1 MFNLYRASQL
11 AFPREEILKNAKD
24 FSYKYLQDKRE
35 RDELIDKWII
45 MKDLPG
51 EVRYVTC
58 NIRPKHTHYIKNG
71 SKEHYINTYAL
82 HAILGSSDR
91 VGIRQSVF
99 GFFLLIW
106 FSYLDIYFFFCLIDW
121 VCVRD
126 SMVRKLA
133 SGRDEILYRSIWW
146 RKRRLDWQDPL

>member
-58 NIRPKHTHYIKNG
+58 NIRPNTHIMLKMVPKNITLTHMHCMPFWG
-71 SKEHYINTYAL
+71 
-82 HAILGSSDR
+82 R
-91 VGIRQSVF
+91 
-99 GFFLLIW
+99 LI
-106 FSYLDIYFFFCLIDW
+106 
-121 VCVRD
+121 
-126 SMVRKLA
+126 
-133 SGRDEILYRSIWW
+133 E
-146 RKRRLDWQDPL
+146 